1 MYDQTSSLESSSF
14 LDSLLGL
21 ARGGVEIYREVNR
34 PDPVA
39 ALPAVPR
46 AGLAAPVPWHMK
58 PLVWV
63 AAAVLLLGGLFL
75 ALRK

>member
-34 PDPVA
+34 PDPVG